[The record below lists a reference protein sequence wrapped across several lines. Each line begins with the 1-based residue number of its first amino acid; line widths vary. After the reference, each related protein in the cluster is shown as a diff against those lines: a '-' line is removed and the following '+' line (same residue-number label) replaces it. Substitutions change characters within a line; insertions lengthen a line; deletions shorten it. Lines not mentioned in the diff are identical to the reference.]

1 MDEQKK
7 EIRQILLGRCER
19 LADGTLTAVPSRSRS
34 YLRGAQGM
42 SIGWGAIH
50 ILGITHRA
58 QCCRIETNTPAGR
71 LNEVMQTMGRGVHLQ
86 STPEKT
92 ACLCQLPM
100 AAPVLLTAECS
111 ENSVKMFAYTSRSV
125 FSALACSR
133 VMNALQSKLGGTP
146 EVQTEGAENKK
157 AKKPKKPKKQKKS
170 SSEKEQ

>member
-34 YLRGAQGM
+34 YLRGAQGI

-50 ILGITHRA
+50 ILGITHRE
-58 QCCRIETNTPAGR
+58 QGCRIEANTPGGK
-71 LNEVMQTMGRGVHLQ
+71 LSEVMQTMGRGVHLQ
-86 STPEKT
+86 STPEKV

-100 AAPVLLTAECS
+100 AAPVLLTAERS
-111 ENSVKMFAYTSRSV
+111 GSGVKMSAYTSRSI

-133 VMNALQSKLGGTP
+133 TMNALQSKLGGTP
-146 EVQTEGAENKK
+146 EAQTEGAKDKK
-157 AKKPKKPKKQKKS
+157 AKKTKKQKKVS
-170 SSEKEQ
+170 SGKEQ

>member
-19 LADGTLTAVPSRSRS
+19 LADGTLMAASSRSRS

-58 QCCRIETNTPAGR
+58 QDCRIETDTPVGKLR
-71 LNEVMQTMGRGVHLQ
+71 EVMQTMGRGVHLQ

-100 AAPVLLTAECS
+100 TAPVLLTAERNG
-111 ENSVKMFAYTSRSV
+111 NSVKMSAYTSRSV
-125 FSALACSR
+125 LSALACSR
-133 VMNALQSKLGGTP
+133 VMNALQSKLGGIP
-146 EVQTEGAENKK
+146 EAQIEGVEDKQT
-157 AKKPKKPKKQKKS
+157 KKPKKPQKQKKS
-170 SSEKEQ
+170 SYEKEQ